1 MPYYRRGIAGCQPP
15 VRNFAESS
23 RGARF
28 LTARSGFSYK
38 VFRKFSAPLPGLLRK
53 PTKAETAAELRIR
66 QAPGQEKPLH
76 RRFTA
81 GAGASERGVR
91 KIYRHA
97 APDAAE
103 WLVCRF
109 GTPPGRA
116 VSLWG
121 LSERMAFSL
130 ESAGGAA
137 APLSTADKKSI
148 YPNSEIPMKKM

>member
-1 MPYYRRGIAGCQPP
+1 MSTPSPKFCGIVKRRPFSHRPVWFFLQSFPGIFRASARASPEADKGGDGRRTPHPAGTRAGKAPAPAVYRRH
-15 VRNFAESS
+15 
-23 RGARF
+23 RG
-28 LTARSGFSYK
+28 
-38 VFRKFSAPLPGLLRK
+38 FREG
-53 PTKAETAAELRIR
+53 
-66 QAPGQEKPLH
+66 
-76 RRFTA
+76 
-81 GAGASERGVR
+81 GVR

-130 ESAGGAA
+130 ESAGGVA